1 MTVAWSLAVLGL
13 WQGAGHGSH
22 VRNEPCRVL
31 PDPRGGGTH
40 AVSREEGVGGLGGVI
55 VCFSRGGGWYCLF
68 FRDGGGWGFFVFQ
81 RWGGGGGRVLVFRD
95 GGGYC
100 LFFRDCRDGGLFFSE
115 MGGGGGCIVSTI
127 HVFIILYIFSV
138 LEMLFQLFMLAL
150 YCMFVFSVLEMLFQ
164 PSMLGLYVC
173 FQCPG
178 DAVSTIHAWI
188 VCLFLV
194 SRSCCFNRL
203 WLHDIVHLFS
213 VSQSCCFSHQCLE
226 WSRQD
231 WLRRWIMCS
240 RSLTFPHRTDC
251 VRYSACVLGVN

>member
-1 MTVAWSLAVLGL
+1 M
-13 WQGAGHGSH
+13 
-22 VRNEPCRVL
+22 
-31 PDPRGGGTH
+31 
-40 AVSREEGVGGLGGVI
+40 
-55 VCFSRGGGWYCLF
+55 
-68 FRDGGGWGFFVFQ
+68 
-81 RWGGGGGRVLVFRD
+81 

-115 MGGGGGCIVSTI
+115 MGGGGVYCFNHSCFYYIVYFQCPGDAVSTVHACIILYVCFQCPGDAVSTI
-127 HVFIILYIFSV
+127 HTWIVRLFSVSWRCCFNHPYLDCTFVFSV
-138 LEMLFQLFMLAL
+138 LEMLFQLLMLAL

-251 VRYSACVLGVN
+251 VRYSTVLVCWG